1 MKRVTEHTW
10 MVDPPGGTSLCPA
23 DMKPDTV
30 AHCWQVLVADQ
41 DARVHA
47 AADAALKGRM
57 LLGRPLCVLHACSA
71 EDVDTVLRRQPG
83 LAVVLLDQTLD
94 SAARPHLVDAI
105 RGIPALAKTRIVLR
119 ADPHDW
125 PALDMLL
132 QNDISDCRDRADL
145 AGDRLVAIVATAL
158 RSVEQLCT
166 IEANRHDQGLLKRL
180 TESAYYDP
188 LVRLP
193 NRARFVE
200 QVDECVRQGMRQHIL
215 ALVDID
221 DFSAANEVMGH
232 RFGDCLLE
240 TVAQCLA
247 RSLSPDVLLARV
259 GPDTFGVLA
268 SVHQA
273 LPQQLVNCVDQPLS
287 IEGVPYKVSLT
298 CGYVLLLQGDGRS
311 GVDLVKDATIA
322 LKRAKR
328 DHRGHYLQYLDDMG
342 TEARAR
348 ALLLSD
354 LRAAIDH
361 GLLFLVY
368 QPQVDLQDGTL
379 IGLEALARW
388 RTSEGSFVPPDQF
401 IPVAEHSGLIV
412 GLGRWVMNTACQ
424 TMRRLL
430 DAGCAPQR
438 MAINVSM
445 VQLRDAGFSAMVTL
459 ALANNGL
466 QGRHIELEIT
476 ESVAVLPTQE
486 LEYTLSALRASG
498 ITIAIDDFGTGYS
511 SLSCLERLPLDRIK
525 IDRAFIS
532 QLGAPRGA
540 RIAEMVAQLGLKL
553 DLQVLAEGIEDAAT
567 LRAAVS
573 IGCHQG
579 QGYHIARPMD
589 EVALLEWLR
598 SPGGGN
604 TLQAAGSGMPASKG

>member
-1 MKRVTEHTW
+1 MRRVSQHTW
-10 MVDPPGGTSLCPA
+10 MVAHPGGDAVAGAPA
-23 DMKPDTV
+23 APGT
-30 AHCWQVLVADQ
+30 APARWRVLVADR
-41 DARVHA
+41 DPEVHA
-47 AADAALKGRM
+47 AVDAALDGLP
-57 LLGRPLCVLHACSA
+57 LLGRPVAVLHAWSADEARAVLMAGRGTAVLLMDQSLAAGAAWHELAGFVRASA
-71 EDVDTVLRRQPG
+71 E
-83 LAVVLLDQTLD
+83 LA
-94 SAARPHLVDAI
+94 H
-105 RGIPALAKTRIVLR
+105 TRIVLR
-119 ADPHDW
+119 GDARAW
-125 PALDMLL
+125 PALDSLL
-132 QNDISDCRDRADL
+132 RHDVSDCRDKADL
-145 AGDRLVAIVATAL
+145 AGERLVAIVATAL
-158 RSVEQLCT
+158 RSLQQLCT
-166 IEANRHDQGLLKRL
+166 IEANRHDQALLQRL
-180 TESAYYDP
+180 TDYAYFDP

-200 QVDECVRQGMRQHIL
+200 QVDECVRQGMNRHVL

-240 TVAQCLA
+240 MVAQCLA

-259 GPDTFGVLA
+259 GPDTFGVLG
-268 SVHQA
+268 STGQVR
-273 LPQQLVNCVDQPLS
+273 PQQLVECVDQPLS

-298 CGYVLLLQGDGRS
+298 CGYVLLLQVDGRC

-354 LRAAIDH
+354 LRSAIDQ

-368 QPQVDLQDGTL
+368 QPQVDLHDGTL
-379 IGLEALARW
+379 VGLEALARW
-388 RTSEGSFVPPDQF
+388 RTREGAFVPPDQF

-412 GLGRWVMNTACQ
+412 GLGRWVLATACQ
-424 TMRRLL
+424 AMRRLL

-445 VQLRDAGFSAMVTL
+445 VQLRDPTFLSMVSL
-459 ALANNGL
+459 ALANSGL
-466 QGRHIELEIT
+466 QGRHIELEVT

-486 LEYTLSALRASG
+486 LERTLSALRAVG

-511 SLSCLERLPLDRIK
+511 SLSCLERLPLDRMK

-532 QLGAPRGA
+532 QLGEPRGA

-567 LRAAVS
+567 LRAAVA

-579 QGYHIARPMD
+579 QGYHIARPM
-589 EVALLEWLR
+589 EEAGLLHW
-598 SPGGGN
+598 
-604 TLQAAGSGMPASKG
+604 LQARAGRPAG

>member
-1 MKRVTEHTW
+1 MRRVSEHTW
-10 MVDPPGGTSLCPA
+10 MVVPPGGAPLSA
-23 DMKPDTV
+23 DAAGPGT
-30 AHCWQVLVADQ
+30 AARCWQVLVADR
-41 DARVHA
+41 DADVHA
-47 AADAALKGRM
+47 AAAAALEGRV
-57 LLGRPLCVLHACSA
+57 LSGRALSVLHAWSA
-71 EDVDTVLRRQPG
+71 EEARTVLSRERG
-83 LAVVLLDQTLD
+83 MAVLMLDQTLGD
-94 SAARPHLVDAI
+94 PAAWLDLATFI
-105 RGIPALAKTRIVLR
+105 RSTAGLADTRIVLR
-119 ADPHDW
+119 TDTADW
-125 PALDMLL
+125 PPLDTLL
-132 QNDISDCRDRADL
+132 RCDVSDSRDKAEL
-145 AGDRLVAIVATAL
+145 AGERLVTIVASAI
-158 RSVEQLCT
+158 RCREQLLT

-180 TESAYYDP
+180 TDSAYYDP

-273 LPQQLVNCVDQPLS
+273 QPRQLVNCVDQPLS

-328 DHRGHYLQYLDDMG
+328 DHRGQYLQYLDDMG

-354 LRAAIDH
+354 LRAAIDQ

-368 QPQVDLQDGTL
+368 QPQVDLQDGRL

-388 RTSEGSFVPPDQF
+388 RTAEGTLVPPDQF

-424 TMRRLL
+424 AMRRLL

-445 VQLRDAGFSAMVTL
+445 VQLRDPGFFSMVCL
-459 ALANNGL
+459 ALARSGL

-486 LEYTLSALRASG
+486 LESTLSALRAGG

-579 QGYHIARPMD
+579 QGYHIARPM
-589 EVALLEWLR
+589 EEAALVEWLG
-598 SPGGGN
+598 SPAGRASVS
-604 TLQAAGSGMPASKG
+604 AAHH